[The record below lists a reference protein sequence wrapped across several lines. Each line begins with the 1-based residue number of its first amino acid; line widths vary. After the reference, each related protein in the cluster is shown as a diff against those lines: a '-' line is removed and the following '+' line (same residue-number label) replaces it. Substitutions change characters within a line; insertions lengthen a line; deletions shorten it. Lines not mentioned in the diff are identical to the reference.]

1 MFKKIVS
8 FIVCFV
14 LAIILAGCSTKNN
27 SKDNDLVL
35 VEDNYSNKSTKN
47 INSSDNVN
55 VVLGYKYK
63 VLDDNNTLYSY
74 SGDDDVFDFNTFKG
88 FFVCKKIIR
97 NAALSFSYEN
107 NVYNLNINVVKPDEY
122 QSISFYVNTLGG
134 YYNDESGSLTKFLN
148 VSILEQVN
156 GFNISIKDL
165 NFGDML
171 VLDYVGEYIS
181 LDSMPS
187 LFNIYNGY
195 VIDYHI
201 DAANIVECQLFNDN
215 IIKINNDI
223 YDIYMPYWDND
234 YPVIYD
240 RMDHFKMLSNY
251 TVGDTLYATVSNE
264 KIYGLYSFNPQNN

>member
-1 MFKKIVS
+1 MKKIY
-8 FIVCFV
+8 IFV
-14 LAIILAGCSTKNN
+14 FYFLIMLTLNGCSN
-27 SKDNDLVL
+27 KDKSDDVDLIL
-35 VEDNYSNKSTKN
+35 VEDNYVNAKTINISNK
-47 INSSDNVN
+47 DNVN
-55 VVLGYKYK
+55 LTLGYKYK
-63 VLDDNNTLYSY
+63 IKDDITTYSY
-74 SGDDDVFDFNTFKG
+74 DGNDDVFDFNTFKG
-88 FFVCKKIIR
+88 FFVCKKIIQ
-97 NAALSFSYEN
+97 NAALSFFYEN

-122 QSISFYVNTLGG
+122 QSISFYVNTLGD
-134 YYNDESGSLTKFLN
+134 YFNDESGSLTKFLN
-148 VSILEQVN
+148 ISILEQVN

-171 VLDYVGEYIS
+171 VLDYVGGYIS
-181 LDSMPS
+181 LDVYPS

-201 DAANIVECQLFNDN
+201 NAANIVECQLFNDN

-223 YDIYMPYWDND
+223 YDIYMPNWDND

-251 TVGDTLYATVSNE
+251 TVGDTLYATVSNK